1 MTTFFEHQRSSFKK
15 NYLRNLIALAS
26 TDGNLDSSE
35 LEMITKI
42 GLRRGL
48 KEWQIN
54 EILED
59 KSGHQIF
66 LPESL
71 TNRMSMLFDLMQ
83 LVFADNEVTDTEKQF
98 VSDLLISFNLKS
110 VTVGQLVELFKNG
123 TPAPIE
129 WTEFVEDV
137 VADLEIERAKIEA
150 SRY

>member
-26 TDGNLDSSE
+26 TDGNLDPSE
-35 LEMITKI
+35 LDMITKI
-42 GLRRGL
+42 GIRRGL

-71 TNRMSMLFDLMQ
+71 TNRMNMLFDLMQ

-98 VSDLLISFNLKS
+98 VSDLLVSFNLKT
-110 VTVGQLVELFKNG
+110 VTVAQLVELFKNG
-123 TPAPIE
+123 TPEPIE

-137 VADLEIERAKIEA
+137 VADLEIERARIEA